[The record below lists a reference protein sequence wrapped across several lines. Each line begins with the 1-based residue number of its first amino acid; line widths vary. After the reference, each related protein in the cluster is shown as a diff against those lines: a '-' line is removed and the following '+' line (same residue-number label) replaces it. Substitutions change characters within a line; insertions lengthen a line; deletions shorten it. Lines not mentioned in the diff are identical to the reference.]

1 MPLDARVILLGSD
14 NSVWAPAGGE
24 KAEGLWLHLRLL
36 FCRAV
41 WAQVLG
47 NGRRCSAGGGGGALI
62 AKAIIRMDW
71 LRVTASLPATA
82 VLPSWLVLH

>member
-1 MPLDARVILLGSD
+1 MILLGD

-41 WAQVLG
+41 EG
-47 NGRRCSAGGGGGALI
+47 NGRRCSAGGGGGHGGGPHAG
-62 AKAIIRMDW
+62 
-71 LRVTASLPATA
+71 TSEE
-82 VLPSWLVLH
+82 